1 MKGAASLLY
10 PAFPLAKA
18 VPGPVG
24 RESPKGADPR
34 TGTVVM
40 AERVEMVRM
49 PKMVVET
56 RGKMAA
62 MADNQ
67 PFIFCTIC
75 CRYGIKITFH
85 TLQHYFCPLTLLCS
99 NILNLAQI

>member
-1 MKGAASLLY
+1 MTTKRHALRL
-10 PAFPLAKA
+10 FKLFVIEA
-18 VPGPVG
+18 V
-24 RESPKGADPR
+24 
-34 TGTVVM
+34 

-67 PFIFCTIC
+67 PSIFCTIC